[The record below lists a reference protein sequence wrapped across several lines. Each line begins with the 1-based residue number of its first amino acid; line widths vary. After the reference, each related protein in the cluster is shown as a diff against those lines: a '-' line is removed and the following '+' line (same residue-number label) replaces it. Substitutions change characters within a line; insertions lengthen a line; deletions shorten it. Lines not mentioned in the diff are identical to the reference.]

1 MRNLEGRTMKAL
13 QWSGAAGL
21 ALIAALSV
29 SPAQAQCA
37 AQVQTGFST
46 NAVALAQ
53 RCGTTVGDLRRANP
67 GRNLSRPGL
76 VRIPGGSTDV
86 TPPSLNNEVAPRQ
99 LMNATRQKP
108 IIKSEMENAPAAR
121 GDGALYTIR
130 RGDTL
135 GAIAAASGVNLNAL
149 MAANPGVRPRALA
162 VGQQIRIPAS

>member
-1 MRNLEGRTMKAL
+1 MKAL
-13 QWSGAAGL
+13 GWTGAAGL
-21 ALIAALSV
+21 ALMTAFSV
-29 SPAQAQCA
+29 SPAEAQCA
-37 AQVQTGFST
+37 AQVQTGIST

-67 GRNLSRPGL
+67 GRNLYKPGL
-76 VRIPGGSTDV
+76 VRIPGGRTDV

-108 IIKSEMENAPAAR
+108 IIKSEMENPPVVQ
-121 GDGALYTIR
+121 GGGGLYTIR

-135 GAIAAASGVNLNAL
+135 GVIAAQAGVNLNAL
-149 MAANPGVRPRALA
+149 IAANPGVRPRALA